1 MNRASYHSPRRQQA
15 AAATREA
22 IIEAALT
29 LFACQGYARTTV
41 AQIAEAARVA
51 ANTVYTS
58 VGGKP
63 QLLAAITEGGT
74 GDPDVAETL
83 TAAART
89 TDPAEVIRLTAA
101 GTRRVNERR
110 AKAVAV
116 LLDSAQADPAAAEM
130 LRVTM
135 RHYRDAL
142 GTLARRLEE
151 LGAVQPP
158 DLNRAA
164 DIFWYLFGWTSW
176 RTLITDLGWS
186 WDDAEQ
192 WLAQRG
198 VEALLEP
205 AHPRPQALSLLAG
218 HHKHGPRGKHAK
230 VAAPCHGLP
239 PTRLTRSPMLIP
251 YGTAHAATCSLSTG
265 SGRSRRASSASS
277 GNPAVRSTSTTCCLV
292 SCTATT
298 PSERGT
304 CSWRRTCIAAKV
316 TPSHFRVI
324 LAKLT
329 VE

>member
-22 IIEAALT
+22 IIEAAQE

-41 AQIAEAARVA
+41 AQIAGAAQVA

-74 GDPDVAETL
+74 GDPGVAETL

-101 GTRRVNERR
+101 GTRRVNQKR
-110 AKAVAV
+110 ATAVAV

-135 RHYRDAL
+135 RQYRDTL
-142 GTLARRLEE
+142 TTLARRLQD

-158 DLNRAA
+158 DLNQAA

-176 RTLITDLGWS
+176 RTLVTDLEWS

-198 VEALLEP
+198 IDALL
-205 AHPRPQALSLLAG
+205 
-218 HHKHGPRGKHAK
+218 
-230 VAAPCHGLP
+230 
-239 PTRLTRSPMLIP
+239 
-251 YGTAHAATCSLSTG
+251 
-265 SGRSRRASSASS
+265 
-277 GNPAVRSTSTTCCLV
+277 NPA
-292 SCTATT
+292 
-298 PSERGT
+298 
-304 CSWRRTCIAAKV
+304 
-316 TPSHFRVI
+316 
-324 LAKLT
+324 
-329 VE
+329 